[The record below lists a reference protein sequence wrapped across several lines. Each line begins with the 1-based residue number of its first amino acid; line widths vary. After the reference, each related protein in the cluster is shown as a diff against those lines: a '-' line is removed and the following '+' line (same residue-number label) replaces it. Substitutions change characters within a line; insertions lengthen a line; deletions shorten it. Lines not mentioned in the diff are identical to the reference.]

1 MTNYATPSLKALKS
15 PENALNVAKNI
26 MVILRYRE
34 KTIKPRFV
42 RNVERKKLSAN
53 FCFNNF
59 VGLIPCNNGVKETD
73 IFIAI
78 MG

>member
-1 MTNYATPSLKALKS
+1 MKDDKSATPSLKALKS

-42 RNVERKKLSAN
+42 RS
-53 FCFNNF
+53 
-59 VGLIPCNNGVKETD
+59 VG
-73 IFIAI
+73 
-78 MG
+78 